1 MLEYIEQGLSSTES
15 SAMTVPDHAQLS
27 HNGRASEIRE
37 ADVVV
42 DVAIPAYRRATYLG
56 EAIES
61 VLGQTF
67 DRWRLTVCD
76 NGPGG
81 GEIEQVVRPYVS
93 DPRVS
98 YSASGQELS
107 LAENWTRAM
116 RQGTGPYVAILSDD
130 DRWHPPFL
138 EARVEALEAH
148 PECGFVFSEWVQ
160 VDEHGNETARSS
172 VRFVEGLVSSDVMAH
187 WLTRQNIVGE
197 TTVVV
202 RRSAFHTVGAAFDPA
217 WHYADWELW
226 ARLAARFPAYYLP
239 RCDSDWRRHT
249 QAVTFTRREDP
260 EQLLAMAAHVERMF
274 VQELDGFRPGRLER
288 ARNRSRILLHSA
300 GDVHLAG
307 GWRRSGALYRRAL
320 REYPPSV
327 FELTSLRMLAH
338 TLVGRR
344 VSRAV
349 AQTGR
354 FLRRRAGFGRPG

>member
-1 MLEYIEQGLSSTES
+1 V
-15 SAMTVPDHAQLS
+15 TVPDHAQPS
-27 HNGRASEIRE
+27 HEHGRASVTRE

-42 DVAIPAYRRATYLG
+42 DIAIPAYRRATYIG

-61 VLGQTF
+61 VLAQTF

-81 GEIEQVVRPYVS
+81 GEIEQAVRPYLS

-98 YSASGQELS
+98 HTPSGAEIS
-107 LAENWTRAM
+107 LAENWTRAI
-116 RQGTGPYVAILSDD
+116 RQGTGTYVAILSDD
-130 DRWHPPFL
+130 DCWHPDFL
-138 EARVEALEAH
+138 GARVEALAAH

-160 VDEHGNETARSS
+160 IDEHRNEVERSP
-172 VRFVEGLVSSDVMAH
+172 VRFGEGVVSREVLAH

-202 RRSAFHTVGAAFDPA
+202 RRSAYCAVGAAFDPA
-217 WHYADWELW
+217 WHYTDWAMW
-226 ARLAARFPAYYLP
+226 ARLAARFPAYYLA
-239 RCDSDWRRHT
+239 RQDSDWRRHA
-249 QAVTFTRREDP
+249 QAVTFTRREEP
-260 EQLLAMAAHVERMF
+260 EQLLAMADHIERMF
-274 VQELDGFRPGRLER
+274 VRELDGFRPGRLER
-288 ARNRSRILLHSA
+288 ARNRSRILLNSA
-300 GDVHLAG
+300 SDVHRAG

-320 REYPPSV
+320 REYPPSI
-327 FELTSLRMLAH
+327 FEVNSLQMLAH

-354 FLRRRAGFGRPG
+354 FLRRGAGFGKPG